1 MNFLFAWRYFKSKK
15 STNAINIISWISV
28 IAIAVGAAALI
39 VVLSVF
45 NGFQGLVKSMYG
57 DFYPDLR
64 VMARTGKYMRLDSIQ
79 LQKLHKIREIKDF
92 SLVIGEKALLDNGG
106 EYQATVM
113 LKGVDSNY
121 EHVVNIAGHIEEN
134 GHYGLGVERA
144 PLMVLGG
151 GIASSIGADANST
164 VPLIV
169 YLPNRNST
177 NKTSVQAA
185 LNSYEIK
192 EVGIFRIQ
200 EGFDNKY
207 AFTNLDFLRY
217 MVELPADYYTEIAI
231 AVKPETDLF
240 RVQKKIQQQ
249 LGNLYKVETRFQQNQ
264 SLFTVMQMEKWIIY
278 IILSIILVIA
288 AFNMVGALTMLVLE
302 KRKDIAI
309 LEALGARKSVIQKI
323 FLTEGFLL
331 GGLGGLMGMFI
342 AFIICFL
349 QDKLHLLKLEGGTF
363 VVDYYPVK
371 MHVLD
376 FLLVGATVFIV
387 ALLAAWVPA
396 RKAATKHF
404 SLKS

>member
-39 VVLSVF
+39 LVLSVF

-64 VMARTGKYMRLDSIQ
+64 VMARTGKYMTLDSGQIR
-79 LQKLHKIREIKDF
+79 KLHTIHEIRGF
-92 SLVIGEKALLDNGG
+92 SLVIGEQALLYNG
-106 EYQATVM
+106 EYQGTVI

-121 EHVVNIAGHIEEN
+121 AHVVNIAGHIEEN
-134 GHYGLGVERA
+134 GYYGLGSKLS
-144 PLMVLGG
+144 PLLVLGG
-151 GIASSIGADANST
+151 GVASSIGADANST
-164 VPLIV
+164 IPLVV
-169 YLPNRNST
+169 YLPNRNAS
-177 NKTSVQAA
+177 NKTNIQDA
-185 LNSYEIK
+185 LNSYQIK

-217 MVELPADYYTEIAI
+217 MVELPANYYTEIAI
-231 AVKPETDLF
+231 AIKPGTDLF
-240 RVQKKIQQQ
+240 KVQKKIQQQ
-249 LGNLYKVETRFQQNQ
+249 LGNLFKVETRFQQNQ
-264 SLFTVMQMEKWIIY
+264 SLFTVMEMEKWVIY

-309 LEALGARKSVIQKI
+309 LKALGASQRVVQKI

-331 GGLGGLMGMFI
+331 GGLGGLIGMFI
-342 AFIICFL
+342 AFVICLL
-349 QDKLHLLKLEGGTF
+349 QDKLHLLKLEGGSF

-376 FLLVGATVFIV
+376 FLLVGITVFIV

>member
-15 STNAINIISWISV
+15 STTAINIISWISV

-39 VVLSVF
+39 LVLSVF
-45 NGFQGLVKSMYG
+45 NGFQSLVKSMYG

-64 VMARTGKYMRLDSIQ
+64 IMAKTGKYMTLDSNQITRLHSIHEIQ
-79 LQKLHKIREIKDF
+79 DL
-92 SLVIGEKALLDNGG
+92 SLVIGEKALLTNG
-106 EYQATVM
+106 EYQSIAV

-121 EHVVNIAGHIEEN
+121 NHVVHLARHIEQN

-144 PLMVLGG
+144 PQLVLGG

-164 VPLIV
+164 VPLVV
-169 YLPNRNST
+169 YLPNRNSN
-177 NKTSVQAA
+177 NKTDLQSAMNA
-185 LNSYEIK
+185 YEIK

-217 MVELPADYYTEIAI
+217 MVELPANYYTEVAIAI
-231 AVKPETDLF
+231 KPEADLF
-240 RVQKKIQQQ
+240 RVQKKIQKQ
-249 LGNLYKVETRFQQNQ
+249 LGNKYMVETRFQQNQ

-278 IILSIILVIA
+278 IILSIILIIA

-309 LEALGARKSVIQKI
+309 LKALGASQKIIQKI

-331 GGLGGLMGMFI
+331 AGLGGLMGMFI
-342 AFIICFL
+342 AFIICLL
-349 QDKLHLLKLEGGTF
+349 QQKFHLLKLEGGTF

-371 MHVLD
+371 MHILD
-376 FLLVGATVFIV
+376 FALVGVTVFIV

>member
-39 VVLSVF
+39 IVLSVF
-45 NGFQGLVKSMYG
+45 NGFQSLVKSMYG

-64 VMARTGKYMRLDSIQ
+64 VMARTGKYMTLDSAQIN
-79 LQKLHKIREIKDF
+79 KLHQIREIRDL
-92 SLVIGEKALLDNGG
+92 SLVIGEKALLTNG
-106 EYQATVM
+106 EYQSIAV

-121 EHVVNIAGHIEEN
+121 EKVVHIAGHIEEN

-144 PLMVLGG
+144 PQLVLGG
-151 GIASSIGADANST
+151 GIASSIGADATSSI
-164 VPLIV
+164 PLIV
-169 YLPNRNST
+169 YLPNRNSS
-177 NKTSVQAA
+177 NKADVQTAM
-185 LNSYEIK
+185 NSYEIK

-217 MVELPADYYTEIAI
+217 MVELPSDYYTEVAI
-231 AVKPETDLF
+231 AMNPGMDLF
-240 RVQKKIQQQ
+240 KVQKKIQKQ
-249 LGNLYKVETRFQQNQ
+249 LGKNFIVETRFQQNQ

-278 IILSIILVIA
+278 IILSIILIIA

-309 LEALGARKSVIQKI
+309 LKALGASQRVVQKI

-331 GGLGGLMGMFI
+331 GGLGGLLGMFI
-342 AFIICFL
+342 AFIICLL
-349 QDKLHLLKLEGGTF
+349 QEKLHLLKLEGGSF
-363 VVDYYPVK
+363 VVDYYPVR
-371 MHVLD
+371 MHILD
-376 FLLVGATVFIV
+376 FLLVGVTVFIV